1 MLVQQQQAARARRS
15 SLRRRNTIT
24 GYLFISPVILGYL
37 LWVAG
42 PLVAAMWLS
51 LTDWD
56 MLRPAVFVGLENYR
70 TMIHDD
76 LFWKSLGVTF
86 YFTLVSVPLSLAL
99 SFAVAMLMNV
109 KVRGIVLFRMLFY
122 LPSIVPAVAN
132 AVLWVWVF
140 NSEFGLLNVALTW
153 LGLPKI
159 LWLQDPS
166 WAMPALIIMSLWS
179 IGGGMVTCLAGLQ
192 GIPQHLYEAAEIDGA
207 NYWQRFWSVT
217 VPMMSPVLF
226 FNLVIGLIGALQ
238 TFAQGYLMTKGGG
251 GPQNATLFYGLYIYR
266 SAFRDFKMGYASALA
281 LVLFTI
287 VLILSLFVFRYLG
300 RMVYY
305 EEPR

>member
-1 MLVQQQQAARARRS
+1 MLAQQQVATKSRF
-15 SLRRRNTIT
+15 SLRKRNALA
-24 GYLFISPVILGYL
+24 GYLFISPVVLGYL
-37 LWVAG
+37 IWVAG
-42 PLVAAMWLS
+42 PMLVAVWLS

-56 MLRPAVFVGLENYR
+56 MLRPATFVGLENYR
-70 TMIHDD
+70 TMLQDD
-76 LFWKSLGVTF
+76 LFWQSLTVTF

-109 KVRGIVLFRMLFY
+109 NVRGIAFFRLLFY

-132 AVLWVWVF
+132 AVLWVWVL
-140 NSEFGLLNVALTW
+140 NSEFGLLNSAFNW

-166 WAMPALIIMSLWS
+166 WAMPALIVMSLWA
-179 IGGGMVTCLAGLQ
+179 IGGAMITFLAGLQ

-207 NYWQRFWSVT
+207 NYWDRFWNVT
-217 VPMMSPVLF
+217 IPMMSPVIF

-238 TFAQGYLMTKGGG
+238 TFTQGYLMTRG

-266 SAFRDFKMGYASALA
+266 SAFRDFKMGYAAALSW
-281 LVLFTI
+281 VLFAI
-287 VLILSLFVFRYLG
+287 VLVLSLFVFRYLG

-305 EEPR
+305 EESR